1 MRDIV
6 IEQTLPFP
14 RDMVWAALIDSDQL
28 AAWLMP
34 NDFRPEVG
42 HSFTFR
48 TKPAPGFDGIVQST
62 VKVLEAPSRLVLTWT
77 GGGID
82 TLVSFELEDAG
93 IATHLRL
100 THSGFKGLS
109 AIVPRLVLG
118 TGWKSLIRKKLPA
131 LLASRGP
138 EQTQSLKAGQ

>member
-14 RDMVWAALIDSDQL
+14 REMVWEALTDSDQL

-62 VKVLEAPSRLVLTWT
+62 VKALEAPARLVLTWK

-82 TLVSFELEDAG
+82 TIVSFELEDAG
-93 IATHLRL
+93 HATRLRL
-100 THSGFKGLS
+100 THSGFKGFS
-109 AIVPRLVLG
+109 AVMPRLVLG
-118 TGWKSLIRKKLPA
+118 SGWKSLVRKKLPG
-131 LLASRGP
+131 LLASRGLQQNQP
-138 EQTQSLKAGQ
+138 QKAGR

>member
-14 RDMVWAALIDSDQL
+14 RDMVWAALTDSDQL

-48 TKPAPGFDGIVQST
+48 TKPAPGFDGIVQSK
-62 VKVLEAPSRLVLTWT
+62 VMVLEPPARLVLTWK

-82 TLVSFELEDAG
+82 TIVCFELEDAG
-93 IATHLRL
+93 IATRLRL

-109 AIVPRLVLG
+109 AIMPRLILG
-118 TGWKSLIRKKLPA
+118 SGWKSLIRNKLPG
-131 LLASRGP
+131 LLASRRP
-138 EQTQSLKAGQ
+138 QPVKAGK

>member
-14 RDMVWAALIDSDQL
+14 RDMVWEALTDSDQL

-34 NDFRPEVG
+34 NDFRPEAG
-42 HSFTFR
+42 HSFTFQ

-62 VKVLEAPSRLVLTWT
+62 VEVLEAPSLLVLTWK

-82 TLVSFELEDAG
+82 TIVSFELEDAG
-93 IATHLRL
+93 LATRLRL

-109 AIVPRLVLG
+109 AIMPRLILG
-118 TGWKSLIRKKLPA
+118 SGWKSLIRKKLPGF
-131 LLASRGP
+131 LASHGP
-138 EQTQSLKAGQ
+138 QPAQAGQ

>member
-14 RDMVWAALIDSDQL
+14 REMVWEALTDSDQL

-62 VKVLEAPSRLVLTWT
+62 VKVLEAPVRLVLTWT

-82 TLVSFELEDAG
+82 TIVSFELEDEG
-93 IATHLRL
+93 HATHLRL

-109 AIVPRLVLG
+109 AIMPRLVLG
-118 TGWKSLIRKKLPA
+118 SGWKSLIRKKL
-131 LLASRGP
+131 LDFLARIGP
-138 EQTQSLKAGQ
+138 DPVKAGK